1 MMMMLNVIHVWVF
14 GGFCALAVIDLYG
27 IIIGFFIVE

>member
-14 GGFCALAVIDLYG
+14 GFCALAVIDLYG
-27 IIIGFFIVE
+27 IIIGFL